1 MSKSIIG
8 PASSASRRAILL
20 NTVSI
25 AAGGLVLSAPTARRA
40 LAQTKLTHEAAKYQE
55 KPKDNQKCSTC
66 VQFVAPASCKIVA
79 DPINPN
85 GWCQF
90 YGAKAG

>member
-1 MSKSIIG
+1 MSRSIVG
-8 PASSASRRAILL
+8 PGSSASRRAILL
-20 NTVSI
+20 NTVSM
-25 AAGGLVLSAPTARRA
+25 AAGGLVLSAPTARSA

-55 KPKDNQKCSTC
+55 MPKNNQKCSTC
-66 VQFVAPASCKIVA
+66 VQFMAPASCKIVA